1 MLDAAEPDGAPVVET
16 VVRYCGRFATLFGV
30 EDVVRLG
37 RRLLVVDPAAD
48 DPAAAYV
55 ALEPDGPHTF
65 RVVRTPGTARRT
77 LPAMRATGRRFDGLG
92 GVG

>member
-1 MLDAAEPDGAPVVET
+1 M
-16 VVRYCGRFATLFGV
+16 
-30 EDVVRLG
+30 RLG
-37 RRLLVVDPAAD
+37 RRLLVLDPAARD

-77 LPAMRATGRRFDGLG
+77 LPAVRATGRRFDGLG